1 MYPMWIAIIGVLI
14 MGAGLGGVL
23 YLAIKQNAVIGTKA
37 IQFTA
42 VVFIFPLLL
51 VLGITN
57 VLGRETIGVILGVIV
72 GYVLSGFGRE

>member
-1 MYPMWIAIIGVLI
+1 MYPMWIAVIGVLI

-42 VVFIFPLLL
+42 VVFVLPLLL